1 MKNKLIIGNLNINSL
16 RNKFDQLKEFIQEN
30 IDILVITETKLDASF
45 PCNQFFIPGYCIP
58 FRFDRSS
65 FGGGVIIYVR
75 EDIPCKKLTKFILPD
90 DIEGIFIEIN
100 LRKVKWLL
108 FGTYHPP
115 SQQDNY
121 YFSNLGKAIDFY
133 LKSYEKFLLVGDF
146 NSNVTDLQ
154 LSEFLNNYNAKN
166 LVHDMTCFKSKD
178 NPSCIDLLLTNSPR
192 NFQNTCAITTGLS
205 DFHKMVISVINT
217 SFLKTKHKEIIY
229 RNYKNF
235 INDDF
240 KNDLSISLAS
250 NETSSYSSFEQT
262 FVNVLNA
269 HAPLKKKVVRANH
282 APYVTKKM
290 RKAIMRRTQLQNKYF
305 KNKTFENLRN
315 YKKQKKFCS
324 KLYKKEKRQYYNN
337 LDLRKVTDNKL
348 FWKTIKPLMSDKGT
362 SANKICIA
370 ENDKLLVKEED
381 VANSLNNYFDKAI
394 NNLEINE
401 NKLLLSDVSCLTDP
415 IDITVQK
422 FRNHPSILSIQQSVE
437 IVHTFDF
444 SEVSLDEI
452 ATEVNKLNNKKLG
465 TFNNIPA
472 KHLKE
477 SSEICKEYLLKIWN
491 DEILENQSFPD
502 ELKLA
507 DITPIFKKEDAT
519 LPKNYRPVSVLPS
532 VSKVF
537 ERIMQ
542 KQLLQYIET
551 FLSPY
556 MCGYRKGFS
565 AQIALISLLEK
576 WKTALDEKKYAGAVL
591 MDLSKAFDTINHELM
606 IAKLYAYG
614 FSKKSLTIMLSYFTN
629 RWQRTKVNTTFS
641 DWSELKK
648 GVLQGSVLGPVLFNV
663 FLNDLFYILDVTNV
677 CNYADDTT
685 LHVCDDSLKQLI
697 SRLEHDSYLAINW
710 FENNYMK
717 LNTDKCHLMISGHKY
732 ENTFANIGD
741 DIIWEEN
748 KVELLGITIDRQ
760 MNFESHMAKL
770 IAKANNKLSVLTRM
784 INFLDFPKRRILLKS
799 FFESQ
804 FNYCSLAWM
813 FHGRG
818 TNNKINHL
826 HERALR
832 MVYNEYEISFEEL
845 LLRDNSFTVHENNIK
860 KLMVEL
866 YKVVN
871 GLSSQIFCELFTK
884 SNINNNL
891 RVTSE
896 FALPTI
902 RTEHYGRNSLTYFGP
917 LIWRSL
923 PIEIKN
929 SESLTKFQTL
939 IKCWKPVCPCKL
951 CKTYI
956 PELGFL

>member
-1 MKNKLIIGNLNINSL
+1 
-16 RNKFDQLKEFIQEN
+16 
-30 IDILVITETKLDASF
+30 
-45 PCNQFFIPGYCIP
+45 
-58 FRFDRSS
+58 
-65 FGGGVIIYVR
+65 
-75 EDIPCKKLTKFILPD
+75 
-90 DIEGIFIEIN
+90 
-100 LRKVKWLL
+100 
-108 FGTYHPP
+108 
-115 SQQDNY
+115 
-121 YFSNLGKAIDFY
+121 
-133 LKSYEKFLLVGDF
+133 
-146 NSNVTDLQ
+146 
-154 LSEFLNNYNAKN
+154 
-166 LVHDMTCFKSKD
+166 
-178 NPSCIDLLLTNSPR
+178 
-192 NFQNTCAITTGLS
+192 
-205 DFHKMVISVINT
+205 
-217 SFLKTKHKEIIY
+217 
-229 RNYKNF
+229 
-235 INDDF
+235 
-240 KNDLSISLAS
+240 
-250 NETSSYSSFEQT
+250 
-262 FVNVLNA
+262 
-269 HAPLKKKVVRANH
+269 
-282 APYVTKKM
+282 
-290 RKAIMRRTQLQNKYF
+290 
-305 KNKTFENLRN
+305 
-315 YKKQKKFCS
+315 
-324 KLYKKEKRQYYNN
+324 
-337 LDLRKVTDNKL
+337 
-348 FWKTIKPLMSDKGT
+348 
-362 SANKICIA
+362 
-370 ENDKLLVKEED
+370 
-381 VANSLNNYFDKAI
+381 
-394 NNLEINE
+394 
-401 NKLLLSDVSCLTDP
+401 
-415 IDITVQK
+415 
-422 FRNHPSILSIQQSVE
+422 
-437 IVHTFDF
+437 
-444 SEVSLDEI
+444 
-452 ATEVNKLNNKKLG
+452 
-465 TFNNIPA
+465 
-472 KHLKE
+472 
-477 SSEICKEYLLKIWN
+477 
-491 DEILENQSFPD
+491 
-502 ELKLA
+502 
-507 DITPIFKKEDAT
+507 
-519 LPKNYRPVSVLPS
+519 
-532 VSKVF
+532 
-537 ERIMQ
+537 
-542 KQLLQYIET
+542 
-551 FLSPY
+551 
-556 MCGYRKGFS
+556 
-565 AQIALISLLEK
+565 
-576 WKTALDEKKYAGAVL
+576 
-591 MDLSKAFDTINHELM
+591 M

-648 GVLQGSVLGPVLFNV
+648 GVPQGSVLGPVLFNV
-663 FLNDLFYILDVTNV
+663 FLNDLFYILDVTKV

-697 SRLEHDSYLAINW
+697 SRLEHDCYLAINW

-760 MNFESHMAKL
+760 MNFESHRAKL

-939 IKCWKPVCPCKL
+939 IKYWKPVCPCKL

>member
-1 MKNKLIIGNLNINSL
+1 M
-16 RNKFDQLKEFIQEN
+16 
-30 IDILVITETKLDASF
+30 
-45 PCNQFFIPGYCIP
+45 
-58 FRFDRSS
+58 
-65 FGGGVIIYVR
+65 
-75 EDIPCKKLTKFILPD
+75 
-90 DIEGIFIEIN
+90 
-100 LRKVKWLL
+100 
-108 FGTYHPP
+108 
-115 SQQDNY
+115 
-121 YFSNLGKAIDFY
+121 
-133 LKSYEKFLLVGDF
+133 
-146 NSNVTDLQ
+146 
-154 LSEFLNNYNAKN
+154 
-166 LVHDMTCFKSKD
+166 
-178 NPSCIDLLLTNSPR
+178 
-192 NFQNTCAITTGLS
+192 
-205 DFHKMVISVINT
+205 
-217 SFLKTKHKEIIY
+217 
-229 RNYKNF
+229 
-235 INDDF
+235 
-240 KNDLSISLAS
+240 
-250 NETSSYSSFEQT
+250 
-262 FVNVLNA
+262 
-269 HAPLKKKVVRANH
+269 
-282 APYVTKKM
+282 
-290 RKAIMRRTQLQNKYF
+290 
-305 KNKTFENLRN
+305 
-315 YKKQKKFCS
+315 
-324 KLYKKEKRQYYNN
+324 
-337 LDLRKVTDNKL
+337 
-348 FWKTIKPLMSDKGT
+348 
-362 SANKICIA
+362 
-370 ENDKLLVKEED
+370 
-381 VANSLNNYFDKAI
+381 NNYFDKAI

-491 DEILENQSFPD
+491 DEILENQSFPV

-606 IAKLYAYG
+606 IAKLYAHG

-939 IKCWKPVCPCKL
+939 IKRWKPVCPCKL

>member
-1 MKNKLIIGNLNINSL
+1 M
-16 RNKFDQLKEFIQEN
+16 
-30 IDILVITETKLDASF
+30 
-45 PCNQFFIPGYCIP
+45 
-58 FRFDRSS
+58 
-65 FGGGVIIYVR
+65 
-75 EDIPCKKLTKFILPD
+75 
-90 DIEGIFIEIN
+90 
-100 LRKVKWLL
+100 
-108 FGTYHPP
+108 
-115 SQQDNY
+115 
-121 YFSNLGKAIDFY
+121 
-133 LKSYEKFLLVGDF
+133 
-146 NSNVTDLQ
+146 
-154 LSEFLNNYNAKN
+154 
-166 LVHDMTCFKSKD
+166 
-178 NPSCIDLLLTNSPR
+178 
-192 NFQNTCAITTGLS
+192 
-205 DFHKMVISVINT
+205 
-217 SFLKTKHKEIIY
+217 
-229 RNYKNF
+229 
-235 INDDF
+235 
-240 KNDLSISLAS
+240 
-250 NETSSYSSFEQT
+250 
-262 FVNVLNA
+262 
-269 HAPLKKKVVRANH
+269 RANH

-315 YKKQKKFCS
+315 YKKQKNFCS

-362 SANKICIA
+362 SANKICIV

-381 VANSLNNYFDKAI
+381 VANSLNNYFDKAV

-401 NKLLLSDVSCLTDP
+401 NRLLLSDVSCLTDP
-415 IDITVQK
+415 IDITVHK
-422 FRNHPSILSIQQSVE
+422 FRNHPSIISIQQSVE

-444 SEVSLDEI
+444 CEVSLDEI

-565 AQIALISLLEK
+565 AQMALISLLEK

-648 GVLQGSVLGPVLFNV
+648 GVPQGSVLGPVLFNV
-663 FLNDLFYILDVTNV
+663 FLNDLFYILDVTKV

-697 SRLEHDSYLAINW
+697 SRLEHDCYLAINW

-929 SESLTKFQTL
+929 SETLTKFQTL